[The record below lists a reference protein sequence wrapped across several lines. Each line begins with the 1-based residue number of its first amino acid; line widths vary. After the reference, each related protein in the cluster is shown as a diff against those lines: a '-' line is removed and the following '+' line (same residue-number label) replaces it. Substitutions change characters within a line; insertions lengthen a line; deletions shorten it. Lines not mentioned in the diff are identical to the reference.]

1 METFAVNY
9 AKGDFPNAQIELEKV
24 REKISPGLWH
34 FNMGT
39 LKAKMSSPAE
49 ARFHFLEARLNGF
62 TEEQLNQNLEVVET
76 QLRVNSLEKPL
87 DARDYAMKAGMWS
100 QNGFFTMLSLLI
112 LVIGMIIL
120 KKKRKYSVLFLT
132 LTLAA
137 IPFGLHFWVKSWDK
151 YITLA
156 AHEVREGPSAI
167 FGSRGEL
174 PDGVLVIT
182 KKSGE
187 WREII
192 YPSRFRGWIKNAG
205 LKELESQ

>member
-1 METFAVNY
+1 MNY
-9 AKGDFPNAQIELEKV
+9 AKGDFSNAQIELEKV

-39 LKAKMSSPAE
+39 LKAKMSIPAE
-49 ARFHFLEARLNGF
+49 ARFHFLEARLHGF
-62 TEEQLNQNLEVVET
+62 TEKQLNQNLELVET
-76 QLRVNSLEKPL
+76 QLNIISLEKPL
-87 DARDYAMKAGMWS
+87 EVADYAMKAGMWS

-112 LVIGMIIL
+112 LVMGMITL
-120 KKKRKYSVLFLT
+120 KKERKHSVLFITIILT
-132 LTLAA
+132 L

-151 YITLA
+151 YITLTA
-156 AHEVREGPSAI
+156 LEVREGPSVI
-167 FGSRGEL
+167 FGLRGEL

-182 KKSGE
+182 RKSGE

-205 LKELESQ
+205 LKELE

>member
-1 METFAVNY
+1 MNY
-9 AKGDFPNAQIELEKV
+9 AKGDFSNAQIELEKV

-39 LKAKMSSPAE
+39 LKAKMSIPAE
-49 ARFHFLEARLNGF
+49 ARFHFLEARLHGF
-62 TEEQLNQNLEVVET
+62 TEKQLNQNLELVET
-76 QLRVNSLEKPL
+76 QLNIISLEKPL
-87 DARDYAMKAGMWS
+87 EVADYAMKAGMWS

-112 LVIGMIIL
+112 LVIGMITL
-120 KKKRKYSVLFLT
+120 KKERKYSVLFITIILT
-132 LTLAA
+132 L

-151 YITLA
+151 YITLTA
-156 AHEVREGPSAI
+156 LEVREGPSVI
-167 FGSRGEL
+167 FGLRGEL

-182 KKSGE
+182 RKSGE

-205 LKELESQ
+205 LKELE

>member
-1 METFAVNY
+1 MNY
-9 AKGDFPNAQIELEKV
+9 AKGDFSNAQIELEKV

-49 ARFHFLEARLNGF
+49 ARFHFLEARLHGF
-62 TEEQLNQNLEVVET
+62 TEKQLNQNLELVET
-76 QLRVNSLEKPL
+76 QLNIISLEKPL
-87 DARDYAMKAGMWS
+87 EVADYAMKAGMWS

-112 LVIGMIIL
+112 LVIGMITL
-120 KKKRKYSVLFLT
+120 KKERKHSVLFITIILT
-132 LTLAA
+132 L

-151 YITLA
+151 YITLTA
-156 AHEVREGPSAI
+156 LEVREGPSVI
-167 FGSRGEL
+167 FGLRGEL

-182 KKSGE
+182 RKSGE

-205 LKELESQ
+205 LKELE